1 MTPLFSILSFFLKQ
15 QTFIWCY
22 ICSIWTHKL
31 LLLSDAGTLTL
42 IMKLFEETKTPEAPF
57 PVTGQGRAVTPPYPQ
72 WKPAQGTPTCLLKED
87 WVWSAISKV
96 HGQLCLHR
104 DQDCRGNCNYS
115 FLVPTGPWAQSFLCS
130 HTDGAVYKE
139 RKHTLIKVQA
149 RAQCL
154 VVVYS
159 LKSVLE
165 MEMIFPAL
173 PLLNKFCLILT

>member
-1 MTPLFSILSFFLKQ
+1 MKSRSFVYHDTSIFHSEVFLKQ

-31 LLLSDAGTLTL
+31 LQLSDAGTLTL
-42 IMKLFEETKTPEAPF
+42 IMKLFGETKTPGAPF

-87 WVWSAISKV
+87 CVWSAISKV

-104 DQDCRGNCNYS
+104 DQDCHGNCNYH
-115 FLVPTGPWAQSFLCS
+115 FLVPAGPWAQSFY
-130 HTDGAVYKE
+130 V
-139 RKHTLIKVQA
+139 LILMVQST
-149 RAQCL
+149 RRENTHWSRCKRETQCL

-159 LKSVLE
+159 L
-165 MEMIFPAL
+165 
-173 PLLNKFCLILT
+173 